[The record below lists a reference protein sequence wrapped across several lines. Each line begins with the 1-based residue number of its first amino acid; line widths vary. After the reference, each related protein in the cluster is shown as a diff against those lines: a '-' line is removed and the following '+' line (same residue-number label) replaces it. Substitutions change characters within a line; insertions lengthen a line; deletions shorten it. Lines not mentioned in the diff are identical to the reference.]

1 MLPHNHQGE
10 EIAHNMG
17 ISKNLI
23 ALLAPQASIL
33 KLVPIFAVLLYN
45 KMFIICTYRLRRP
58 NC

>member
-1 MLPHNHQGE
+1 
-10 EIAHNMG
+10 MG

-45 KMFIICTYRLRRP
+45 KMFIICTYRLHRP